1 MENTGMIIMTNKPYS
16 WHNEIY
22 DRALKDMAQA
32 AEKLCSD
39 LEDLEYL
46 GWLNWFATN
55 HTELYKK
62 YETALQVILKLWGN
76 KDPKAMEEFKAAVKI
91 EVDATKWAVEKYL
104 QWQRQQKEAE
114 LLRGRQEV
122 LV

>member
-1 MENTGMIIMTNKPYS
+1 MTDKKYS
-16 WHNEIY
+16 WHQEVY
-22 DRALKDMAQA
+22 DKGLKDIAQA
-32 AEKLCSD
+32 AGTFCND
-39 LEDLEYL
+39 PEYFEYF
-46 GWLNWFATN
+46 GWLDWFTTN
-55 HTELYKK
+55 HPELCKK
-62 YETALQVILKLWGN
+62 FFNAQQVILKLWGN

-114 LLRGRQEV
+114 ALQGTQGV